1 MVNKNLHLATNGV
14 AASTRTVLG
23 GFRFIADVCDCSA
36 RLSCYQLPNG
46 GLSGSTPPA
55 SSDLGQSDR
64 IRKPVSYPRDGSD
77 RNEGKFQDS
86 LGLADD
92 AEPLHLAHG
101 SAQFW
106 LRHNPP
112 SRHPDQFDHSAR
124 RALSARFPRF
134 DHPDAALYGR
144 YRSLAACISV
154 SLSP

>member
-36 RLSCYQLPNG
+36 HLSCYQLPNG

-64 IRKPVSYPRDGSD
+64 IRKPVSHFGDGS
-77 RNEGKFQDS
+77 NGYEGEFQNS
-86 LGLADD
+86 LGLANVG
-92 AEPLHLAHG
+92 EPLHVASG

-112 SRHPDQFDHSAR
+112 PRH
-124 RALSARFPRF
+124 
-134 DHPDAALYGR
+134 
-144 YRSLAACISV
+144 
-154 SLSP
+154 